1 MPDDNEQNQ
10 EPTGEELEQVM
21 ARVNELEGLVAQK
34 DEELAKANTRVSEL
48 EETTVESERKLV
60 QTVSSYRAL
69 VVKANPGVLEEMITG
84 DTIEDIN
91 ASLEKAT
98 TLVDRVKQGLE
109 AEIASIR
116 IPAGA
121 PERAPIDLGALSPLE
136 KIQYAIGGKR

>member
-98 TLVDRVKQGLE
+98 TLVNRVKQGLE

-121 PERAPIDLGALSPLE
+121 PERTPIDLGALSPLE

>member
-1 MPDDNEQNQ
+1 MPDENEQNQ
-10 EPTGEELEQVM
+10 DSTGEELEQVM
-21 ARVNELEGLVAQK
+21 ARVSELEGVVTQK
-34 DEELAKANTRVSEL
+34 DEELAKANSRISEM
-48 EETTVESERKLV
+48 EEIVAESGHRLAEV
-60 QTVSSYRAL
+60 VSSYREL

-91 ASLEKAT
+91 VSLEKAA
-98 TLVDRVKQGLE
+98 TLVNRVKQGLE